1 MSKAKQV
8 AAVNLSPAPNPGAL
22 IFQTTDRAVI
32 KIHGKRKAGSASHHA
47 PARFGCYFCRKC
59 RSADQS
65 CINQAPRR
73 WVPAEANRRSELM
86 CDDMYVL
93 S

>member
-8 AAVNLSPAPNPGAL
+8 AAVDLSPAPNPGAL
-22 IFQTTDRAVI
+22 IFQSTWQRRRVATATDRSVI
-32 KIHGKRKAGSASHHA
+32 IGTLHGKRKARSASHHA

-65 CINQAPRR
+65 CIN
-73 WVPAEANRRSELM
+73 
-86 CDDMYVL
+86 
-93 S
+93 